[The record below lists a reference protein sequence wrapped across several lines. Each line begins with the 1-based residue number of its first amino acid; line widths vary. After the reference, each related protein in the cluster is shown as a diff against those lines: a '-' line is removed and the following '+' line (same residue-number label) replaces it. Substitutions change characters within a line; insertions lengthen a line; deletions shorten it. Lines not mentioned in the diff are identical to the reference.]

1 MKINFKLI
9 SIVFLLFS
17 ITFSCK
23 DSFLEKQPYG
33 TLSESNLSTKPGVDG
48 LLIGAYSL
56 LDGGG
61 AVGGDFWSWWEYII
75 APDDAR
81 AGSERGVSD
90 INCFQYDASYQ
101 YVSARWQFLYA
112 AIQRCNDVLRLLPA
126 VIDIKPEEAVQ
137 IEAEAKFLRGF
148 YYFYLVALWK
158 NVPWIDET
166 VSYSAGNY
174 FVPNIE
180 PVWPKVE
187 EDFMFAADN
196 LTATKSQVGRA
207 NKWAAKSFLA
217 KTYMFQKKFTEAK
230 ALLDD
235 IIPNGQTSNGKKYE
249 LLANYGDNFLTSKKH
264 GSEAVFAVQMS
275 VNDGAN
281 GPNGNPG
288 DANNGSFGGP
298 ASCCYGWFQPT
309 YDLVD
314 AYQTDAVTGLPL
326 LDTYQNTPLPND
338 NGLASSDPFAPY
350 TGTLDSR
357 LDYCVGRRGIPY
369 KDWGV
374 NPGKAWVRNQF
385 NGGPYLAIKN
395 IATQARVATD
405 RQGGGGATNSPL
417 NLIRFS
423 DVLLWAAECEVEIGS
438 LAKAE
443 EYVNIVRTRAANPA
457 SWVHTYIDP
466 SKPAAGFTDIPAAN
480 YKVGLYTGQF
490 EANGKSYARKAVRF
504 ERRLELAMEHN
515 RYLDLLRYDGNDF
528 DVAARH
534 NLVMQAEALRISN
547 PNNLYKT
554 GVFVKGKNELFPI
567 PLDQI
572 ELSTKDGVSVL
583 VQNPKW

>member
-1 MKINFKLI
+1 MKIDYRLTVIACLLLLI
-9 SIVFLLFS
+9 TL
-17 ITFSCK
+17 SCGE
-23 DSFLEKQPYG
+23 SFLTKKPYG
-33 TLSESNLSTKPGVDG
+33 ALSESTLSTKPGIDG

-61 AVGGDFWSWWEYII
+61 AIGGDFWSGWEYLI

-90 INCFQYDASYQ
+90 INCFQFDASYQ
-101 YVSARWQFLYA
+101 YISARWKFQYA
-112 AIQRCNDVLRLLPA
+112 AVQRCNDILRLLPN
-126 VIDIKPEEAVQ
+126 VKELKSEEALQ
-137 IEAEAKFLRGF
+137 IEAETKFLRGI
-148 YYFYLVALWK
+148 YYFYLVTLWK

-166 VSYSAGNY
+166 ITYTAGNY
-174 FVPNIE
+174 FVPNNK
-180 PVWPKVE
+180 PVWPNVE
-187 EDFMFAADN
+187 ADFKFAADN

-217 KTYMFQKKFTEAK
+217 KTYMFQKKFIEAK

-235 IIPNGQTSNGKKYE
+235 IISNGQTSNGKKYA

-281 GPNGNPG
+281 GPNGNPA

-326 LDTYQNTPLPND
+326 LDTYQNTPISND
-338 NGLASSDPFAPY
+338 NGLSSSDPFISY
-350 TGTLDSR
+350 KGTLDSR
-357 LDYCVGRRGIPY
+357 LDFCVGRRGIPY
-369 KDWGV
+369 LDWGV

-417 NLIRFS
+417 NLIRFA

-438 LAKAE
+438 LAKSE
-443 EYVNIVRTRAANPA
+443 EYVNIVRTRSANPA
-457 SWVHTYIDP
+457 
-466 SKPAAGFTDIPAAN
+466 
-480 YKVGLYTGQF
+480 
-490 EANGKSYARKAVRF
+490 
-504 ERRLELAMEHN
+504 
-515 RYLDLLRYDGNDF
+515 
-528 DVAARH
+528 
-534 NLVMQAEALRISN
+534 
-547 PNNLYKT
+547 
-554 GVFVKGKNELFPI
+554 
-567 PLDQI
+567 
-572 ELSTKDGVSVL
+572 
-583 VQNPKW
+583 

>member
-249 LLANYGDNFLTSKKH
+249 LLANYGDNFLTSKKN

>member
-1 MKINFKLI
+1 MKLNYKFTAIGCL
-9 SIVFLLFS
+9 FLS
-17 ITFSCK
+17 ITFSCGE
-23 DSFLEKQPYG
+23 SFLNKRPYG
-33 TLSESNLSTKPGVDG
+33 ALSESILYTKSGVDG

-61 AVGGDFWSWWEYII
+61 ARGGDFWSWWEYLI

-112 AIQRCNDVLRLLPA
+112 AIQRCNDVLRLLPD

-148 YYFYLVALWK
+148 YYFYLLVLWK

-166 VSYSAGNY
+166 ISYSAGNY
-174 FVPNIE
+174 FVPNTE

-187 EDFMFAADN
+187 DDFKFAADN

-235 IIPNGQTSNGKKYE
+235 IISNGQTSNGKKYE

-314 AYQTDAVTGLPL
+314 TYQTDAVTGLPL
-326 LDTYQNTPLPND
+326 LDTYQNTPIPND
-338 NGLASSDPFAPY
+338 NGLASSDPFTPY

-369 KDWGV
+369 KDWGL

-443 EYVNIVRTRAANPA
+443 EYVNIVRKRAANPA

-466 SKPAAGFTDIPAAN
+466 SKPTAGFTDIPAAN

-490 EANGKSYARKAVRF
+490 EANGRSYARKAVRF
-504 ERRLELAMEHN
+504 ERRIELSMEHN

-528 DVAARH
+528 DMAARH
-534 NLVMQAEALRISN
+534 NSVMQTEALRISN

-572 ELSTKDGVSVL
+572 ELSIKDGVSVL
-583 VQNPKW
+583 VQNPGW